1 MNALPLRKAHT
12 IMNGIASHRK
22 TCFVYNPY
30 IKYEHEMSNVYSYFC
45 CCVCPSKRSAYN
57 STLSIQANVEFAK
70 RKIGGL
76 VFSKI
81 WILNKNKIKSAQRT
95 SNSYHSFEIWWSKIL
110 PVHSKRTKSISSSR
124 LLVIFGCEFNFI
136 HKRMCEEY

>member
-1 MNALPLRKAHT
+1 
-12 IMNGIASHRK
+12 
-22 TCFVYNPY
+22 
-30 IKYEHEMSNVYSYFC
+30 MSNVYSYFC
-45 CCVCPSKRSAYN
+45 CCVCPSKRSVYN
-57 STLSIQANVEFAK
+57 STLSIQTNVEFAK

-136 HKRMCEEY
+136 HKRIVCLNFFNVNTDWVQRRHSAIWRKKFWNIYQKCD